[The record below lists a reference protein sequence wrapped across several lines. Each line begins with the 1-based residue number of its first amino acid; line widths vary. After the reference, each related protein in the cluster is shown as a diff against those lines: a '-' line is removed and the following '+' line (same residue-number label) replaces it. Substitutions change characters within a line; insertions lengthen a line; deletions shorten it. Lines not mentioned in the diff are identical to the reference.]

1 MAANQEQQQI
11 GRPRKFS
18 SPEDMQAAIDVYF
31 AACEKTGEPLTIEG
45 LCEAL
50 DIDRKTILNYGKLDA
65 YSAFFPTVKKAR
77 MRVQRDLVVR
87 MLKGGC
93 GAAAAIFL
101 LKNNHG
107 YEDEQSV
114 KFRPASPDN
123 PFKDMTPEQKAQ
135 FLSDDVLE

>member
-1 MAANQEQQQI
+1 MAANQEQKQT

-18 SPEDMQAAIDVYF
+18 SPEDMQVAIDAYF
-31 AACEKTGEPLTIEG
+31 AACEKKDEPLTIEG

-50 DIDRKTILNYGKLDA
+50 EVDRRTILNYGKLES

-107 YEDEQSV
+107 YEDEQTM
-114 KFRPASPDN
+114 KFRPMDSN
-123 PFKDMTPEQKAQ
+123 PFKGMTPEQKAQ
-135 FLSDDVLE
+135 FLSDDESE

>member
-1 MAANQEQQQI
+1 
-11 GRPRKFS
+11 
-18 SPEDMQAAIDVYF
+18 
-31 AACEKTGEPLTIEG
+31 
-45 LCEAL
+45 
-50 DIDRKTILNYGKLDA
+50 
-65 YSAFFPTVKKAR
+65 

-107 YEDEQSV
+107 YEDEQAV

-123 PFKDMTPEQKAQ
+123 PFKGMTPEQKAQ